1 MNKSTL
7 QNLEIEYLKRKY
19 PNVPVN
25 RYALTKWDDKTANGM
40 TRCIIAFLKFNG
52 WQAERV
58 SNMGRPV
65 DQRRTVKDILGRERQ
80 IGSMKWI
87 PGSGTKG
94 TADISATIKGRAVK
108 IEVKIGADRQSE
120 AQRVYQANVEQ
131 AGGVYV
137 IAKNFDDFV
146 LWYQE
151 FILYLYNVD
160 RSNK

>member
-1 MNKSTL
+1 MNKKSL
-7 QNLEIEYLKRKY
+7 QNLEIDYLKRKY

-25 RYALTKWDDKTANGM
+25 KFPLTKWNDTTANGL

-65 DQRRTVKDILGRERQ
+65 DQRRTVKDVLGREKQ

-94 TADISATIKGRAVK
+94 TADISATIKGGRAWK
-108 IEVKIGADRQSE
+108 IEVKIGRDVQSE
-120 AQRVYQANVEQ
+120 AQRAYQANVEM
-131 AGGVYV
+131 AGGLYSIVRS
-137 IAKNFDDFV
+137 FD
-146 LWYQE
+146 E
-151 FILYLYNVD
+151 FYEKYLEVM
-160 RSNK
+160 K